1 MTKEEGAIIQRVLAG
16 EAEAFETLVLANQR
30 KVYHLCLRM
39 TGNQEDAEDLAQ
51 EAFLKAFQNLESFKG
66 ESGFGPWLYRLAS
79 NVCID
84 HLRREKRRE
93 KSSLTYLDD
102 AGVAVEIELPDER
115 FSPAVA
121 LDKRQVQERVQQGLD
136 ALTSEH
142 RSILVL
148 RELSGLSYDEIG
160 SALGLSAGTV
170 KSRISRARLAL
181 TKILVHDGNFSEG
194 DSSRKWTNGWGGE
207 CK

>member
-93 KSSLTYLDD
+93 KSTLTYLDD
-102 AGVAVEIELPDER
+102 AGVAVEIELPAER